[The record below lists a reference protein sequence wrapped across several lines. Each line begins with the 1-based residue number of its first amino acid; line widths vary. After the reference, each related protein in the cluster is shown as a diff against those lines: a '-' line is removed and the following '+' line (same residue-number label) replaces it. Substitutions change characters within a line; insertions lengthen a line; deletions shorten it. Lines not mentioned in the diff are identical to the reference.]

1 MSKQKNGS
9 IDMKLIKIVIAKKEG
24 RVPEIDLRFFEILQ
38 YKRFRRL
45 YFVVLFSL
53 QCQFHCEQSF
63 KIFLHI
69 SQKFSNE

>member
-53 QCQFHCEQSF
+53 QC
-63 KIFLHI
+63 
-69 SQKFSNE
+69 